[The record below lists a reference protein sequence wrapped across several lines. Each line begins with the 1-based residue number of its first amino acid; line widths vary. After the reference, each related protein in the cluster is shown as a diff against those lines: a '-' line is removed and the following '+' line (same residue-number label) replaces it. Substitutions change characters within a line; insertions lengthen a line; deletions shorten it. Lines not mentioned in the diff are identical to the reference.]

1 MATQSWFNGIFF
13 DDATYGDDFSPEEN
27 YLSVGFRPGY
37 ALQSRELLEIQNNIL
52 YQLSATNR
60 SLFKHGQPRI
70 DIEEE
75 SLSVFDDSPIT
86 VDSNTV
92 TFKSNIQLFT
102 NFSLPANKSGL
113 PNGFWIT
120 FPIDNTDADYA
131 ETVTLPDADDSNIFW
146 GIEITREIVEDN
158 TLNDP
163 AAGQFGNSNAPGAT
177 RFQYKI
183 KDQTPT
189 DQTLTTV
196 PSYGIW
202 RSARRT
208 QGELFIPIGKYIVG
222 AVGAGTWYWAF
233 DETDNTPI
241 AKA

>member
-60 SLFKHGQPRI
+60 SLFKHGEPRI

-75 SLSVFDDSPIT
+75 SLSDPDKSPIT
-86 VDSNTV
+86 VNANNTLF
-92 TFKSNIQLFT
+92 TFKRNIQLFT
-102 NFSLPANKSGL
+102 NFSLPEGKPGL

-120 FPIDNTDADYA
+120 FPIDNTDVDYQ

-146 GIEITREIVEDN
+146 GIEIIREIVEDN

-183 KDQTPT
+183 KNQTP
-189 DQTLTTV
+189 DGD
-196 PSYGIW
+196 PSYGVW
-202 RSARRT
+202 RSGRRT
-208 QGELFIPIGKYIVG
+208 QGEFFIPIGKYIVG
-222 AVGAGTWYWAF
+222 TGTWYWAF
-233 DETDNTPI
+233 DDADSTTI
-241 AKA
+241 ASQ

>member
-1 MATQSWFNGIFF
+1 MARQSWFNGIFF
-13 DDATYGDDFSPEEN
+13 GDATYGDDFSPEEN

-60 SLFKHGQPRI
+60 SLFKHGEPRI

-75 SLSVFDDSPIT
+75 SLSVFADSPIT
-86 VDSNTV
+86 VDGNTF
-92 TFKSNIQLFT
+92 TFKRNIQLFT
-102 NFSLPANKSGL
+102 NFSLPVGDPGL

-120 FPIDNTDADYA
+120 FPIDNTEDVNYQ
-131 ETVTLPDADDSNIFW
+131 ETVTLPDGLNTNIFW
-146 GIEITREIVEDN
+146 GIEITRDIVEDN

-183 KDQTPT
+183 QDQSA
-189 DQTLTTV
+189 TTV
-196 PSYGIW
+196 PYYGITNLD
-202 RSARRT
+202 RRP
-208 QGELFIPIGKYIVG
+208 QAQAGNPLFIPIAKYIVST
-222 AVGAGTWYWAF
+222 GTWYWAF
-233 DETDNTPI
+233 DETDNTRI
-241 AKA
+241 ASQ

>member
-1 MATQSWFNGIFF
+1 MARQSWFNGIFF
-13 DDATYGDDFSPEEN
+13 GDATYGDDFNPEEN

-60 SLFKHGQPRI
+60 SLFKHGEPRI

-75 SLSVFDDSPIT
+75 SLSDSDDSPIT
-86 VDSNTV
+86 VTVDGNTF
-92 TFKSNIQLFT
+92 TFKRNIQLFT
-102 NFSLPANKSGL
+102 NFSLPPVFPGL

-120 FPIDNTDADYA
+120 FPIDNTDVDYQ
-131 ETVTLPDADDSNIFW
+131 ETVTLPTTANEDKFW
-146 GIEITREIVEDN
+146 GIEITRDIVEDN

-183 KDQTPT
+183 KDQSTT
-189 DQTLTTV
+189 DQSTTV
-196 PSYGIW
+196 PYYGVW
-202 RSARRT
+202 RSGRRT
-208 QGELFIPIGKYIVG
+208 QGELFIPIGKYIVST
-222 AVGAGTWYWAF
+222 GTWYWAF
-233 DETDNTPI
+233 DDTDSTTI
-241 AKA
+241 ATT

>member
-1 MATQSWFNGIFF
+1 MAIQSWFDGIFSG
-13 DDATYGDDFSPEEN
+13 DVTYGDDFNPKEN

-60 SLFKHGQPRI
+60 SLFKHGEPRI

-75 SLSVFDDSPIT
+75 SLSVFADSPIT
-86 VDSNTV
+86 VNGNTF
-92 TFKSNIQLFT
+92 TFKRNIQLFT
-102 NFSLPANKSGL
+102 NFSLPANKSRL

-120 FPIDNTDADYA
+120 FPIDNTDVDYQ
-131 ETVTLPDADDSNIFW
+131 ETVTLPTTDAEDKFW
-146 GIEITREIVEDN
+146 GIEITREIVEDD

-183 KDQTPT
+183 KDQST
-189 DQTLTTV
+189 TTV
-196 PSYGIW
+196 PSYGTW
-202 RSARRT
+202 REDRRT
-208 QGELFIPIGKYIVG
+208 QGEFFIPIGKYIVST
-222 AVGAGTWYWAF
+222 GTWYWAF

-241 AKA
+241 AIG

>member
-1 MATQSWFNGIFF
+1 MAIQSWFNGIFF
-13 DDATYGDDFSPEEN
+13 GDATYGDDFSPEEN

-60 SLFKHGQPRI
+60 SLFKHGEPRI

-75 SLSVFDDSPIT
+75 SLSVFADSPIT
-86 VDSNTV
+86 VDGNTF
-92 TFKSNIQLFT
+92 TFKRNIQLFT
-102 NFSLPANKSGL
+102 NFSLPVGDPGL

-120 FPIDNTDADYA
+120 FPIDNTDVDYQ

-146 GIEITREIVEDN
+146 GIEITRKIVEDN

-183 KDQTPT
+183 QDQTP
-189 DQTLTTV
+189 DGD
-196 PSYGIW
+196 PSYGVW
-202 RSARRT
+202 RSGRRT
-208 QGELFIPIGKYIVG
+208 PGELFIPIGKYIVSSE
-222 AVGAGTWYWAF
+222 TWYWAF
-233 DETDNTPI
+233 DDTDNTTI
-241 AKA
+241 ATG

>member
-1 MATQSWFNGIFF
+1 MAIQSWFNGIFF
-13 DDATYGDDFSPEEN
+13 GDATYGDDFSPEEN

-60 SLFKHGQPRI
+60 SLFKHGEPRI

-75 SLSVFDDSPIT
+75 SLSNEANKPSPIT
-86 VDSNTV
+86 VNAVGDHV
-92 TFKSNIQLFT
+92 KFERNIQLFT
-102 NFSLPANKSGL
+102 NFSLPSGTPGF

-120 FPIDNTDADYA
+120 FPIDNTNGVWEEEVELPAAD
-131 ETVTLPDADDSNIFW
+131 SFW

-183 KDQTPT
+183 TDQTPT
-189 DQTLTTV
+189 GV
-196 PSYGIW
+196 PSYGTW
-202 RSARRT
+202 RSTRRT
-208 QGELFIPIGKYIVG
+208 QGQFFIPIGKYIVNTG
-222 AVGAGTWYWAF
+222 KWYWAF

-241 AKA
+241 AIA